1 MWKRFWKLNIVSY
14 KSRIQTNY
22 AARKQS
28 SEWKHV
34 CIKVTMC
41 MEDTC
46 MKICVLAILC
56 KVFKPKNS
64 IVWLVF
70 PKDRVDYKNWK
81 CFRKLWTEY
90 QIVILTV
97 DKPHMNTYK
106 GQENSTHSSRSALS
120 WLYSV
125 WRIFKQILFL
135 FWSWKR
141 VCSWRLGTSSLSR
154 PKNVLP
160 VVEKIVPIMHATN
173 HRNSSM
179 INVIVTSLEQIV
191 IDITKSPPTKTR
203 KPCVT
208 FSPNVPNAAKSSN
221 TPGKRKT
228 KEEKTQMSCHS
239 ISRMPRRRRY
249 QNPQMF
255 QSTCQRR
262 EMTST
267 L

>member
-1 MWKRFWKLNIVSY
+1 MWNRFWKLNIVSY

-46 MKICVLAILC
+46 MKICVMAILC

-135 FWSWKR
+135 FWLWKR

-191 IDITKSPPTKTR
+191 IDITK
-203 KPCVT
+203 
-208 FSPNVPNAAKSSN
+208 KSSD
-221 TPGKRKT
+221 KDRKT
-228 KEEKTQMSCHS
+228 MRDIFTKCTECCKIIEHPRKKKNKGGKNTNELSLNFPYAKKT
-239 ISRMPRRRRY
+239 
-249 QNPQMF
+249 
-255 QSTCQRR
+255 
-262 EMTST
+262 
-267 L
+267 